1 MPADPSDEGVS
12 STVEVA
18 AWGREVRAVGRTLVF
33 TNGCFDILHAGH
45 VKLLAEARA
54 CGHLLA
60 VGLNSDA
67 SVRRLKGPGRPV
79 NALADRRAVLESIRY
94 VDKVFV
100 FGEDTPREL
109 ILALR
114 PQVLVKGADYR
125 QSEIVGAAEVLS
137 WGGKIVRVELLP
149 GRSTSALLEKRA

>member
-1 MPADPSDEGVS
+1 MPADQAAGGVS
-12 STVEVA
+12 SLVEVA

-33 TNGCFDILHAGH
+33 TNGCFDIIHAGH
-45 VKLLAEARA
+45 VKLLSEARA

-67 SVRRLKGPGRPV
+67 SVRRLKGPGRPA
-79 NALADRRAVLESIRY
+79 NGLADRRAVLESIRY

-100 FGEDTPREL
+100 FDEDTPREL

-114 PQVLVKGADYR
+114 PSVLVKGADY
-125 QSEIVGAAEVLS
+125 QESEIVGAAEVMS
-137 WGGKIVRVELLP
+137 WGGRVVRVELAP
-149 GRSTSALLEKRA
+149 GRSTSAILEKRA